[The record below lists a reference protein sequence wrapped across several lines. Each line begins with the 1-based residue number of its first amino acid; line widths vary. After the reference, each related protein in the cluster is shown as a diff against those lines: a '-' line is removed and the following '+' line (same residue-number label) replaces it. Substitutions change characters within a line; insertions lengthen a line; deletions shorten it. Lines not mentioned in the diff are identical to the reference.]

1 MSDKSIKT
9 KKNEGKLPLR
19 ILFSN
24 VFYVMGYAL
33 RADRRLIISYLA
45 ANTFMRVIGAVYD
58 TLVITYVINI
68 VTAGMPLEAVIL
80 PIITAVIISGASSF
94 FGAYSHSWLYAKMIP
109 ANGKIQRIFI
119 NKAARMDLICYD
131 KPEYYD
137 NFIVAG
143 SQADMMISQCVN
155 VAANLLSGSLEII
168 ACAAVI
174 ATINPIMALFPI
186 TGFVINIVTR
196 FRIQKLEYA
205 YDMAIKVIN
214 RKTDYSKRVF
224 YQPEYAKEIK
234 LSDIDLPLRKQF
246 LHSIEEQNA
255 VGRQYGLKIAI
266 LSFINWTLAF
276 SILQYFAVPL
286 YLAYQAIVTRTV
298 KIGEV
303 AGINNATSSIQW
315 RLDQLN
321 YALIDFQK
329 VGLYAHRFRAFME
342 SEEHIENNPGK
353 PDGAQAK
360 GGDIEISHLSF
371 KYDGCDEN
379 TLTDI
384 NMQIKQGEKIAIV
397 GKNGAG
403 KTTFVKLLMRL
414 YDYGNEQGSIKVGG
428 AEIRNCSTQ
437 DYRRGI
443 CAVFQD
449 YQLYGAT
456 LAENVAMGIT
466 NEADYPAIESALN
479 AADFAGKLGT
489 LPQGADTAVTREF
502 EDGGVLFSGGESQ
515 KIAIARMFYLQNG
528 LQGSGSANIAI
539 LDEPSSALDPKAEY
553 ILNENIMAKARD
565 CTVIFISHRLSTTRS
580 ADRIYMF
587 ERGRIT
593 EQGTHDELMA
603 QNGAYAEMFDK
614 QAKHYVEDV
623 VD

>member
-9 KKNEGKLPLR
+9 KEEKLPLK

-33 RADRRLIISYLA
+33 RADRRLILSYLA
-45 ANTFMRVIGAVYD
+45 ANTVMRVIGAVYD
-58 TLVITYVINI
+58 TLVITYVINA
-68 VTAGMPLEAVIL
+68 VTAGKPLSDIIL
-80 PIITAVIISGASSF
+80 PIITAVVVSGASSF
-94 FGAYSHSWLYAKMIP
+94 FGAYSRNWLYAKMIP

-131 KPEYYD
+131 KPEYFD
-137 NFIVAG
+137 HFIIAG

-174 ATINPIMALFPI
+174 ATINPIMALFPVA
-186 TGFVINIVTR
+186 GFMINIVTR
-196 FRIQKLEYA
+196 FRIQKWEYA
-205 YDMAIKVIN
+205 YDMAIKVVN

-234 LSDIDLPLRKQF
+234 LSDIDVPLRKQF
-246 LHSIEEQNA
+246 LQSIDEQNA
-255 VGRQYGLKIAI
+255 IGRQFGFKIAA
-266 LSFINWTLAF
+266 LSFVNWIFAF

-286 YLAYQAIVTRTV
+286 YLAYQAIVTKTV

-303 AGINNATSSIQW
+303 AGINNATGSIQW

-329 VGLYAHRFRAFME
+329 VGLYAHRFKAFME
-342 SEEHIENNPGK
+342 SEEHIEDSPGK
-353 PDGAQAK
+353 PDTVQQLQTN

-414 YDYGNEQGSIKVGG
+414 YDYDDAQGSIKVGG
-428 AEIRNCSTQ
+428 AEIKNCRTQ

-466 NEADYPAIESALN
+466 SEADYPAIEAALN
-479 AADFAGKLGT
+479 AADFAGKLDH
-489 LPQGADTAVTREF
+489 LPQGLDTMVTREF
-502 EDGGVLFSGGESQ
+502 DDGGVLFSGGESQ

-528 LQGSGSANIAI
+528 LQGGGDAASIAI

-593 EQGTHDELMA
+593 EQGTHAELMA

-614 QAKHYVEDV
+614 QSKHYAQ
-623 VD
+623 